1 MRKRRSGVLAVAVVA
16 ALSCTGCVRTGED
29 AARHQA
35 RKLALE
41 DAEQVAEEVERLQ
54 FPQGGGDPGT
64 PGYRPAWTNAG
75 MVERIASEY
84 SGPNAGPSDGV
95 LRRELIS
102 GQPWAGFLGA
112 VEVVITREAET
123 GGGLLYA
130 TGSATLCVR
139 FEIHG
144 NNGSRRVTTRE
155 IDCTPSVAAWYSS
168 RRSLSGW
175 SGWGEAGGQSR
186 RSSSWRRPSQPH
198 AAPAPQHPPPSRSHT
213 LARPA
218 INP

>member
-1 MRKRRSGVLAVAVVA
+1 MRKRPSGVLALAVVA

-41 DAEQVAEEVERLQ
+41 DAEGVADEAERLQ

-75 MVERIASEY
+75 MVERIASRY
-84 SGPNAGPSDGV
+84 SGSTAGLSDRV
-95 LRRELIS
+95 LGRELIS
-102 GQPWAGFLGA
+102 GQPRAGFLGA

-123 GGGLLYA
+123 GGGLSYA
-130 TGSATLCVR
+130 TGSATICVR

-144 NNGSRRVTTRE
+144 DNGPRRVTTRE
-155 IDCTPSVAAWYSS
+155 IDCPPSVTA
-168 RRSLSGW
+168 
-175 SGWGEAGGQSR
+175 
-186 RSSSWRRPSQPH
+186 
-198 AAPAPQHPPPSRSHT
+198 
-213 LARPA
+213 
-218 INP
+218 